1 VSSRKPR
8 PAKPVPAPKKG
19 PGRPAKSDFDKAM
32 DRARADFLS
41 FAFDDAAKQLAA
53 KTEERGI
60 KIAARHW
67 KAYLIEQFASERHK
81 SVDTVRDMMKPERR
95 VLRTK
100 RRRGS
105 A

>member
-1 VSSRKPR
+1 
-8 PAKPVPAPKKG
+8 
-19 PGRPAKSDFDKAM
+19 M

-53 KTEERGI
+53 KSEERGI

-67 KAYLIEQFASERHK
+67 KAKLIEMFAIERHK

-95 VLRTK
+95 VLRKKLTADATSK
-100 RRRGS
+100 KPRRSGAR
-105 A
+105 